1 LCGFLKKETT
11 HSLIKTWRSRWVVID
26 DERQSLYYYNAKT
39 DTVPQGSI
47 DLSNVTFN
55 YSIENNVKNQ
65 FEIRSQQNVYCF
77 QAPTQEAMF
86 QWLEALKKKRKKFSN
101 RVKKGGGTLSRPQ
114 SLVPGGLMGMKE
126 EEEESLEVSN
136 GQVGPITQPPPG
148 SSPDTQLRRILR
160 LPKKMLSSPNPPP
173 PPQSSDTNTN
183 RRSNFY
189 VSFNKTDVQLE
200 EDKATSSS
208 ETDLTK
214 VDPDTPTKITRKKP
228 DWIRRFTSDGFSC
241 PKCAEYQRNIDSLEH
256 DLSLK
261 EREVKDRDEILE
273 FLRSEIRLSDLQDKV
288 RYVDST

>member
-160 LPKKMLSSPNPPP
+160 LPKK
-173 PPQSSDTNTN
+173 
-183 RRSNFY
+183 
-189 VSFNKTDVQLE
+189 
-200 EDKATSSS
+200 
-208 ETDLTK
+208 
-214 VDPDTPTKITRKKP
+214 
-228 DWIRRFTSDGFSC
+228 
-241 PKCAEYQRNIDSLEH
+241 
-256 DLSLK
+256 
-261 EREVKDRDEILE
+261 
-273 FLRSEIRLSDLQDKV
+273 
-288 RYVDST
+288 